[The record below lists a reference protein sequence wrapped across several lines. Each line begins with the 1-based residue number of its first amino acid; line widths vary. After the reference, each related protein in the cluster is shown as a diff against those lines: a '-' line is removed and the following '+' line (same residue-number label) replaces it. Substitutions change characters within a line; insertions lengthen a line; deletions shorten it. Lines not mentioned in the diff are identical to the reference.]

1 MTYFFIG
8 FVEGE
13 DPDQDYIDKA
23 QPVIESHLVY
33 GGARLAALMTDIYS
47 ASVIKPITFLE

>member
-1 MTYFFIG
+1 MLYLFIG

-23 QPVIESHLVY
+23 QPVIEEHLMY
-33 GGARLAALMTDIYS
+33 GGARLAALVQDIYS
-47 ASVIKPITFLE
+47 TSVIKPITFLE